1 MPLPRR
7 RFLHLAAG
15 AALLPATTQVALSQ
29 SYPTR
34 PVTLVAPWPA
44 GGAVD
49 ILSRTIAQ
57 PLGARLGQTVVVE
70 DRPGAGSVLGTASV
84 ARATPD
90 GYTLVMAG
98 SAALAV
104 AVSVYKKLPYD
115 PRKDLAPIGMVAR
128 IPFILVVNPSLPVH
142 DVPELIGLAKQK
154 PGALSYASGGPG
166 SPHHLYM
173 ELFKTM
179 TGTEMLHVPYKGTA
193 PALTDVIANQVPVM
207 FADVV
212 GALPM
217 VRAGKV
223 RALAV
228 SSIVRFPEA
237 PEIPTVAEQGV
248 RDFDG
253 VGWVLA
259 AAPAGTPTAIVDRL
273 HADLEAAIALP
284 ATQKQIALLGM
295 IPIDSAPVAEI
306 PAYIEREITRWSGVV
321 EQAGLAGTQ

>member
-1 MPLPRR
+1 MTLDRR
-7 RFLHLAAG
+7 GFLQLTAG
-15 AALLPATTQVALSQ
+15 AALLPPTTRLAWSDP
-29 SYPTR
+29 YPTR
-34 PVTLVAPWPA
+34 AVTLVAPWPA

-49 ILSRTIAQ
+49 ILSRTVAQ
-57 PLGARLGQTVVVE
+57 PLGTRLGQTVIVE
-70 DRPGAGSVLGTASV
+70 DRPGAGSVLGTATV

-98 SAALAV
+98 SGSLAV
-104 AVSVYKKLPYD
+104 SVSVYKKLPYD
-115 PRKDLAPIGMVAR
+115 PRKDLAPIALVAR
-128 IPFILVVNPSLPVH
+128 IPFILVVNTDLPVH
-142 DVPELIGLAKQK
+142 NVQELIAVAKSK
-154 PGALSYASGGPG
+154 PGAMSYASGGPG

-173 ELFKTM
+173 ELFKAM
-179 TGTEMLHVPYKGTA
+179 TGTDMVHVPYKGTA
-193 PALTDVIANQVPVM
+193 PALTDVISGQIPVM

-253 VGWVLA
+253 VGWVMA
-259 AAPAGTPTAIVDRL
+259 SAPAGTPAPVIDRL
-273 HADLEAAIALP
+273 HGDFKAAVTMP
-284 ATQKQIALLGM
+284 QTQKQIALLGM
-295 IPIDSAPVAEI
+295 IPVDSPPLAALPGYIDK
-306 PAYIEREITRWSGVV
+306 EITRWSGVV
-321 EQAGLAGTQ
+321 EQAGIAGTQ

>member
-1 MPLPRR
+1 MQLSRR

-15 AALLPATTQVALSQ
+15 AAVLPAATRLACSDT
-29 SYPTR
+29 YPTR
-34 PVTLVAPWPA
+34 PATLVAPWPA

-49 ILSRTIAQ
+49 ILCRTVAL
-57 PLGARLGQTVVVE
+57 PLGTRLGQTVVVE
-70 DRPGAGSVLGTASV
+70 DRPGAGSVLGVAAV
-84 ARATPD
+84 ARAAPD

-104 AVSVYKKLPYD
+104 AVSVYKKMPYD
-115 PRKDLAPIGMVAR
+115 PRKDLAPIGLVAR

-142 DVPELIGLAKQK
+142 DVAELIALAKSK

-166 SPHHLYM
+166 SPHHLFM

-193 PALTDVIANQVPVM
+193 PALVDIISGQVPVM

-253 VGWVLA
+253 VGWVMV
-259 AAPAGTPTAIVDRL
+259 AAPAHTPAAIIDRL
-273 HADLEAAIALP
+273 HTDLKAAVGIP
-284 ATQKQIALLGM
+284 ATRKQIALLGM
-295 IPIDSAPVAEI
+295 IPIDPPPVAEM
-306 PAYIEREITRWSGVV
+306 PAYINSEITRWSGVV
-321 EQAGLAGTQ
+321 EQAGIAGTQ

>member
-1 MPLPRR
+1 MHAIRGRGGARDPGEVCAMTLDRR
-7 RFLHLAAG
+7 QILHLAAG
-15 AALLPATTQVALSQ
+15 AALLPAAPRLAWSQ

-34 PVTLVAPWPA
+34 PITLVAPWPA

-49 ILSRTIAQ
+49 ILSRTVAQ

-70 DRPGAGSVLGTASV
+70 DRPGAGSVIGTASG
-84 ARATPD
+84 ARAAPD
-90 GYTLVMAG
+90 GYTPVMAG
-98 SAALAV
+98 SSALAV
-104 AVSVYKKLPYD
+104 AVSVYKKLAYD
-115 PRKDLAPIGMVAR
+115 PRRDLAPIGLVAR
-128 IPFILVVNPSLPVH
+128 IPFILVVNPSVPAH
-142 DVPELIGLAKQK
+142 DVPELIALAKHK

-179 TGTEMLHVPYKGTA
+179 TGIDMVQVPYKSTA
-193 PALTDVIANQVPVM
+193 PALTDIISGQVPVM

-253 VGWVLA
+253 VGWVLV
-259 AAPAGTPTAIVDRL
+259 AAPAGTPGPIVDRL
-273 HADLEAAIALP
+273 HAELKATIALP

-295 IPIDSAPVAEI
+295 IPID
-306 PAYIEREITRWSGVV
+306 
-321 EQAGLAGTQ
+321 

>member
-1 MPLPRR
+1 MKLPRR
-7 RFLHLAAG
+7 QFLHLAAG
-15 AALLPATTQVALSQ
+15 AAALPAVSRNARAQT
-29 SYPTR
+29 YPTR

-49 ILSRTIAQ
+49 ILTRTVAQ
-57 PLGARLGQTVVVE
+57 PLGTRLGQAVVVE
-70 DRPGAGSVLGTASV
+70 DRPGAGSVLGTATV
-84 ARATPD
+84 ARAEPD

-98 SAALAV
+98 SAALAI

-115 PRKDLAPIGMVAR
+115 PRKDLAPIGLVAR

-142 DVPELIGLAKQK
+142 DVPELIALAKSK

-179 TGTEMLHVPYKGTA
+179 TGTDMLHVPYKGTA
-193 PALTDVIANQVPVM
+193 PALSDVVSGQVPVM

-228 SSIVRFPEA
+228 SSIVRFSEA
-237 PEIPTVAEQGV
+237 PEIPTIAEQGV
-248 RDFDG
+248 HDFEG
-253 VGWVLA
+253 VGWVMA
-259 AAPAGTPTAIVDRL
+259 AAPARTPATVIDRL
-273 HADLEAAIALP
+273 HTDLKAAVAMP
-284 ATQKQIALLGM
+284 ATQKQVALLGM
-295 IPIDSAPVAEI
+295 IPIDSPPLAEI
-306 PAYIEREITRWSGVV
+306 PAYINSEITRWSGVV
-321 EQAGLAGTQ
+321 EQAGLTGTQ

>member
-1 MPLPRR
+1 MTFDRR
-7 RFLHLAAG
+7 RLLHLAAG
-15 AALLPATTQVALSQ
+15 AAMLPAATRVAWGE

-49 ILSRTIAQ
+49 ILCRTLAQ

-70 DRPGAGSVLGTASV
+70 DRPGAGSVIGTASV
-84 ARATPD
+84 ARAAPD

-98 SAALAV
+98 SASLAV
-104 AVSVYKKLPYD
+104 AVSVYKKMPYD
-115 PRKDLAPIGMVAR
+115 PRKDLTPIGLVAR
-128 IPFILVVNPSLPVH
+128 IPFILVVNPAVPVH
-142 DVPELIGLAKQK
+142 DVPGLIALAKQK

-179 TGTEMLHVPYKGTA
+179 TGTDMVHIPYKGTA
-193 PALTDVIANQVPVM
+193 PALTDIVAGQVPVM

-228 SSIVRFPEA
+228 SSMVRFPEA

-253 VGWVLA
+253 VGWVMA
-259 AAPAGTPTAIVDRL
+259 VAPAGTPATIVDRL
-273 HADLEAAIALP
+273 HTDLKAVIAMP
-284 ATQKQIALLGM
+284 ETQKQIALLGM
-295 IPIDSAPVAEI
+295 IPIDSPPVAQI
-306 PAYIEREITRWSGVV
+306 PAYLEREIIRWSGVV
-321 EQAGLAGTQ
+321 EQAGLVGTQ

>member
-1 MPLPRR
+1 MAFHRR
-7 RFLHLAAG
+7 TFLHLAAG
-15 AALLPATTQVALSQ
+15 AAVLPAAPRLAWSQ
-29 SYPTR
+29 AYPTR

-49 ILSRTIAQ
+49 ILCRTIAP
-57 PLGARLGQTVVVE
+57 PLGAGLGQTVVVE

-84 ARATPD
+84 ARAAPD

-104 AVSVYKKLPYD
+104 AVAVYKKLPYD
-115 PRKDLAPIGMVAR
+115 PRRDLAPVGLVAR

-142 DVPELIGLAKQK
+142 DVGELIALAKQK

-179 TGTEMLHVPYKGTA
+179 TGTQMLHVPYKGTA

-253 VGWVLA
+253 VGWVSA
-259 AAPAGTPTAIVDRL
+259 AAPAGTPAPILDRL
-273 HADLEAAIALP
+273 HAALKAAIALP

-295 IPIDSAPVAEI
+295 IPIDSPPLAEI
-306 PAYIEREITRWSGVV
+306 PPFLDREIVRWSGVV
-321 EQAGLAGTQ
+321 EQAGIAGTQ

>member
-1 MPLPRR
+1 MTLDRR
-7 RFLHLAAG
+7 GFLHLAAG
-15 AALLPATTQVALSQ
+15 AATLPIAMRFAWGE

-34 PVTLVAPWPA
+34 PITLVAPWPA

-57 PLGARLGQTVVVE
+57 PLGTRLGQAVVVE

-84 ARATPD
+84 ARAAPD

-98 SAALAV
+98 SGALAV
-104 AVSVYKKLPYD
+104 ALSVYKKLPYD
-115 PRKDLAPIGMVAR
+115 PRKDLAPIGLVAR

-142 DVPELIGLAKQK
+142 DVQELIALAKRK

-179 TGTEMLHVPYKGTA
+179 TGTDMVHIPYKGTA
-193 PALTDVIANQVPVM
+193 PALTDIISGQVPVM

-228 SSIVRFPEA
+228 SSIMRFPEA

-248 RDFDG
+248 HDFDG

-259 AAPAGTPTAIVDRL
+259 AAPAGTPATIIDRVHTEL
-273 HADLEAAIALP
+273 KAAIALP

-295 IPIDSAPVAEI
+295 IPIDSPPVAEI
-306 PAYIEREITRWSGVV
+306 PPYVNSEITRWSGVV

>member
-1 MPLPRR
+1 MTLDRR
-7 RFLHLAAG
+7 GFLHLAAG
-15 AALLPATTQVALSQ
+15 AAMLPAATRVAWSQ

-49 ILSRTIAQ
+49 ILCRTVAQ
-57 PLGARLGQTVVVE
+57 PLAARLGQTVVVE
-70 DRPGAGSVLGTASV
+70 DRPGAGSVLGTATV

-98 SAALAV
+98 SAALAI
-104 AVSVYKKLPYD
+104 AATVYKKMPYD
-115 PRKDLAPIGMVAR
+115 PRKDLAPIGLVAR

-142 DVPELIGLAKQK
+142 DVPELIALAKQK

-179 TGTEMLHVPYKGTA
+179 TGTDMLHVPYKGTA
-193 PALTDVIANQVPVM
+193 PALTDVISGHVPVM

-217 VRAGKV
+217 VRADKV

-259 AAPAGTPTAIVDRL
+259 AAPAGTPGAIVDRL
-273 HADLEAAIALP
+273 HTDLKAAVAMP

-306 PAYIEREITRWSGVV
+306 PAYINSEITRWSGVV
-321 EQAGLAGTQ
+321 EQAGIAGTQ

>member
-1 MPLPRR
+1 MTPDRR
-7 RFLHLAAG
+7 QFLHLAAG
-15 AALLPATTQVALSQ
+15 AAMVPAATRLAWSQ

-49 ILSRTIAQ
+49 ILSRTVAQ
-57 PLGARLGQTVVVE
+57 PLGARLGQAVVVE

-84 ARATPD
+84 ARAAPD

-115 PRKDLAPIGMVAR
+115 PRKDLAPIGLVAR

-142 DVPELIGLAKQK
+142 DVPELIALAKQK

-179 TGTEMLHVPYKGTA
+179 TGTDMLHVPYKGTA
-193 PALTDVIANQVPVM
+193 PALTDVISGHVPVM

-217 VRAGKV
+217 VRAGQV

-259 AAPAGTPTAIVDRL
+259 AAPAGTPATIVARV
-273 HADLEAAIALP
+273 HTDLKAAVALP
-284 ATQKQIALLGM
+284 ATRKQIALLGM
-295 IPIDSAPVAEI
+295 IPIDSPPVAEI
-306 PAYIEREITRWSGVV
+306 PAYINSEITRWSGVV

>member
-1 MPLPRR
+1 MLERALTPL
-7 RFLHLAAG
+7 F
-15 AALLPATTQVALSQ
+15 
-29 SYPTR
+29 
-34 PVTLVAPWPA
+34 
-44 GGAVD
+44 
-49 ILSRTIAQ
+49 
-57 PLGARLGQTVVVE
+57 
-70 DRPGAGSVLGTASV
+70 
-84 ARATPD
+84 
-90 GYTLVMAG
+90 
-98 SAALAV
+98 
-104 AVSVYKKLPYD
+104 
-115 PRKDLAPIGMVAR
+115 
-128 IPFILVVNPSLPVH
+128 
-142 DVPELIGLAKQK
+142 
-154 PGALSYASGGPG
+154 
-166 SPHHLYM
+166 
-173 ELFKTM
+173 
-179 TGTEMLHVPYKGTA
+179 PYKGTA
-193 PALTDVIANQVPVM
+193 PALTDIIAGQVPVM

-259 AAPAGTPTAIVDRL
+259 AAPAGTPAAIIDRL
-273 HADLEAAIALP
+273 HTELKAVIAMP

-306 PAYIEREITRWSGVV
+306 PAYIDSEITRWSGVV

>member
-1 MPLPRR
+1 
-7 RFLHLAAG
+7 
-15 AALLPATTQVALSQ
+15 V
-29 SYPTR
+29 
-34 PVTLVAPWPA
+34 
-44 GGAVD
+44 
-49 ILSRTIAQ
+49 I
-57 PLGARLGQTVVVE
+57 
-70 DRPGAGSVLGTASV
+70 GTASV
-84 ARATPD
+84 ARAAPD

-104 AVSVYKKLPYD
+104 AVSVYKKLAYD
-115 PRKDLAPIGMVAR
+115 PRKDLAPIGLVAR

-142 DVPELIGLAKQK
+142 DVPELIGLAKSK

-179 TGTEMLHVPYKGTA
+179 TGIDMVHIPYKGTA
-193 PALTDVIANQVPVM
+193 PALTDIIAGQVPVM

-259 AAPAGTPTAIVDRL
+259 AAPAGTPAAIIDRL
-273 HADLEAAIALP
+273 HTELKAVIAMP

-306 PAYIEREITRWSGVV
+306 PAYIDSEITRWSGVV

>member
-1 MPLPRR
+1 MTLDRR
-7 RFLHLAAG
+7 RLVHLAAG
-15 AALLPATTQVALSQ
+15 AAMLPAATRVAWGE

-34 PVTLVAPWPA
+34 SVTLVAPWPP

-49 ILSRTIAQ
+49 ILCRTVAQ
-57 PLGARLGQTVVVE
+57 PLGVRLGQTVVVE
-70 DRPGAGSVLGTASV
+70 DRPGAGSVLGTATV
-84 ARATPD
+84 ARAAPD

-98 SAALAV
+98 SSALAI
-104 AVSVYKKLPYD
+104 AASVYKKLPYD
-115 PRKDLAPIGMVAR
+115 PRKDLAPIGLVAR

-142 DVPELIGLAKQK
+142 DVPELIAYAKRK

-179 TGTEMLHVPYKGTA
+179 TGTDMLHVPYKGTA
-193 PALTDVIANQVPVM
+193 PALTDVIAGQIPVM

-259 AAPAGTPTAIVDRL
+259 AAPAGTPASVIDRL
-273 HADLEAAIALP
+273 HADLKAAIGLP
-284 ATQKQIALLGM
+284 ATRKQIALLGM
-295 IPIDSAPVAEI
+295 IPIDSPPAAEI
-306 PAYIEREITRWSGVV
+306 PAFIDREITRWSGVV
-321 EQAGLAGTQ
+321 EQAGIAGTQ

>member
-1 MPLPRR
+1 MTFDRR
-7 RFLHLAAG
+7 QVLHLAAG
-15 AALLPATTQVALSQ
+15 AAMLPAATRIAWSQ

-49 ILSRTIAQ
+49 ILCRTIAQ

-84 ARATPD
+84 ARAAPD

-115 PRKDLAPIGMVAR
+115 PRKDLAPIGLVAR

-142 DVPELIGLAKQK
+142 DVPQLIALAKQK

-179 TGTEMLHVPYKGTA
+179 TGTDMLHVPYKGTA

-237 PEIPTVAEQGV
+237 PDIPTVAEQGV

-253 VGWVLA
+253 IGWVLA
-259 AAPAGTPTAIVDRL
+259 AAPAGTPAPVIDRL
-273 HADLEAAIALP
+273 HADLKAAIALP

-295 IPIDSAPVAEI
+295 IPIDSPPVADI
-306 PAYIEREITRWSGVV
+306 PAFIDREITRWSGVV

>member
-1 MPLPRR
+1 MKLPRR

-15 AALLPATTQVALSQ
+15 AAVLPAATRLAWSQ

-49 ILSRTIAQ
+49 ILCRTVAQ
-57 PLGARLGQTVVVE
+57 PLGARLGQTVIVE
-70 DRPGAGSVLGTASV
+70 DRPGAGSVLGVGSV
-84 ARATPD
+84 ARAEPD

-98 SAALAV
+98 SAALAI
-104 AVSVYKKLPYD
+104 AASVYKKMPYD
-115 PRKDLAPIGMVAR
+115 PRKDLAPIGLVAR

-142 DVPELIGLAKQK
+142 DVQELIALAKQK

-179 TGTEMLHVPYKGTA
+179 TGTDMLHVPYKGTA
-193 PALTDVIANQVPVM
+193 PALTDVISGQVPVM

-237 PEIPTVAEQGV
+237 PEIPTVAETGV
-248 RDFDG
+248 HGFDG
-253 VGWVLA
+253 VGWVMA
-259 AAPAGTPTAIVDRL
+259 AAPARTPEAIVDRL
-273 HADLEAAIALP
+273 HTDLKAAVAMP

-295 IPIDSAPVAEI
+295 IPIDSPPAAEMT
-306 PAYIEREITRWSGVV
+306 AYINSEITRWSGVV